1 MVASLDETDEFFASE
16 TKRNPTAPML
26 RNRMIDGAT
35 ADAIVYEDDAIV
47 YEEDATILVKIH
59 RAADGTEYF
68 RIIAL

>member
-1 MVASLDETDEFFASE
+1 
-16 TKRNPTAPML
+16 ML
-26 RNRMIDGAT
+26 RNRPIDGAT
-35 ADAIVYEDDAIV
+35 ADAIA